1 MKISTQNAGP
11 QHPLVSARLAPSL
24 SAVAS
29 DPVPER
35 VSQPDESV
43 SDAQRE
49 ALDKQRAK
57 WRRQKAAQRGKD
69 PAAAEKRRAYYLMNR
84 ERILERQRQYYW
96 DTWKLKVAGVIP

>member
-1 MKISTQNAGP
+1 MKAPT
-11 QHPLVSARLAPSL
+11 LSARLAPSL
-24 SAVAS
+24 SVVVS

-57 WRRQKAAQRGKD
+57 WRRQKKAQRAKDQLAAQK
-69 PAAAEKRRAYYLMNR
+69 KRRAYYAANR
-84 ERILERQRQYYW
+84 EKILAQQHRYHYEVR
-96 DTWKLKVAGVIP
+96 KLRDAGVIA